1 MFISGSSSN
10 LSSSFVS
17 LSKIQDDTE
26 KLDFT
31 KKGTYF
37 GNKFRKRKPTEEDT
51 RYTLL
56 KKYNLIGIQSNRL
69 NAIHYVWFQNFD
81 PIRSNLF

>member
-37 GNKFRKRKPTEEDT
+37 GSKFRKRKPTEEDT

-56 KKYNLIGIQSNRL
+56 KKYKKESKFKKVHEENKHNYRL
-69 NAIHYVWFQNFD
+69 ERVAQKG
-81 PIRSNLF
+81 